1 MIANDFNS
9 NEMYLFFLEKETAPF
24 RVVCCVLWFHGKKVL
39 FGSSFQKK
47 NVGHFDSKALAQKKN
62 FGQQLLIS
70 IYFNLYNKKWHLGM
84 RELDLL
90 LTRRRSN

>member
-1 MIANDFNS
+1 MTSIPTKCT
-9 NEMYLFFLEKETAPF
+9 FFSEKETAPF
-24 RVVCCVLWFHGKKVL
+24 RVVAFRDFTEKVL
-39 FGSSFQKK
+39 FGSFQKK
-47 NVGHFDSKALAQKKN
+47 NVGHFDSKARTKKN

>member
-9 NEMYLFFLEKETAPF
+9 NEMCLFFRKKKPRLFGLFVAF
-24 RVVCCVLWFHGKKVL
+24 RDFTEKVL
-39 FGSSFQKK
+39 FGSFQKK
-47 NVGHFDSKALAQKKN
+47 NVGHFDSKARTKKN

>member
-1 MIANDFNS
+1 MTSI
-9 NEMYLFFLEKETAPF
+9 LTKCTFFLGKRNRAF
-24 RVVCCVLWFHGKKVL
+24 SGCLLRFVISRKKVL

-47 NVGHFDSKALAQKKN
+47 NVGHFDSKARTKKN

-90 LTRRRSN
+90 TRRRSN